1 MNQLIEKDVPCPYC
15 AEIITMFVDPSV
27 PEQTYTEDCQVCCR
41 PIIVHYYIDEEDEAA
56 ISVRQEDE

>member
-1 MNQLIEKDVPCPYC
+1 
-15 AEIITMFVDPSV
+15 MFVDPSV